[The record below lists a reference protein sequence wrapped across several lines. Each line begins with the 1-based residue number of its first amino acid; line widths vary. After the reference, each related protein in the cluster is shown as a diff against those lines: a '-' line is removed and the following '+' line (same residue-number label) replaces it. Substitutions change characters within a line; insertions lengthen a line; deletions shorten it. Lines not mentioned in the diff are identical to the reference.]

1 MALLE
6 VGTSTDGSYGQT
18 LYLPKYQ
25 WHVCSSSPK
34 KACFGSS
41 QLSSGSPVEVFSPTP
56 RAENLPLCCHLH
68 RGHLESPDFRLMRK
82 FLHFPYLGTDPPET
96 QGFVSS
102 LSPAAA
108 MMNRGSP
115 GEPGAALPSGNLVIN
130 TDRGN
135 SPEEIFKD
143 QLEYSRLHSLSWE
156 LLKIYVG
163 CMAQETWLVFS
174 FALGKEKGLQI
185 KPTNKL

>member
-1 MALLE
+1 MARLLFISQE
-6 VGTSTDGSYGQT
+6 S
-18 LYLPKYQ
+18 LLWKLPVVQRKPCGGLPP
-25 WHVCSSSPK
+25 HPPCKGPSSLLPFAPGAPGK
-34 KACFGSS
+34 PRLPTNEKIPP
-41 QLSSGSPVEVFSPTP
+41 LSVS
-56 RAENLPLCCHLH
+56 RD
-68 RGHLESPDFRLMRK
+68 R
-82 FLHFPYLGTDPPET
+82 PPET

-115 GEPGAALPSGNLVIN
+115 GEPGAALPPGNLVIN